1 MEQRLHKGIGRKTAN
16 DSPKAEN
23 LVHPTVENK
32 QVIHHSSG
40 LRIKHVSIKT
50 DAF

>member
-40 LRIKHVSIKT
+40 LRIKRVSIKT